1 MDTNILRVATLYDYE
16 PGSTW
21 VETLRGH
28 VPPIELSLYS
38 ALPGPFLRRIP
49 GPNWGRIRA
58 ALALRSAVRRRR
70 MDMVASQVPFNTH
83 YAASIAMRGARE
95 ISHIAFSFNFTDLPS
110 GVRLNAMRRSLPRV
124 DRFCVFTEV
133 ERSIYSNLFEL
144 PIERF
149 HFQRWS
155 VSPPIESPAP
165 RTIAEPY
172 IIAIGGEARD
182 YATLAETAR
191 LMPTRRFVAVARPNS
206 FDGIAIPDNLTL
218 LVNRPWHETWSLA
231 VHAEAMLV
239 PLRSS
244 ETPNG
249 IVSIV
254 GAMYMGIPL
263 IVTDSTGVH
272 DYLQQDETALLV
284 PVRDSSAFVRAI
296 ERLEDEAGLADRLAA
311 AAQAF
316 ANTHCSE
323 QSAADFALAQITDLA
338 KSGMRS

>member
-1 MDTNILRVATLYDYE
+1 MDTDTLRIATLYDYE

-21 VETLRGH
+21 IETLRNQ

-38 ALPGPFLRRIP
+38 AVPGPLLRRIP

-58 ALALRSAVRRRR
+58 ALALRHAVRGGKA
-70 MDMVASQVPFNTH
+70 DMVASQVPFNTH
-83 YAASIAMRGARE
+83 YAASLAMRGVRD
-95 ISHIAFSFNFTDLPS
+95 IPHIAFAFNFTDLPR
-110 GVRLNAMRRSLPRV
+110 GVRLNAMRRSLPSV
-124 DRFCVFTEV
+124 DRFCVFTEI
-133 ERSIYSNLFEL
+133 ERSIYADLFEL

-149 HFQRWS
+149 HFNRWS
-155 VSPPIESPAP
+155 VAPPIDTPSA

-182 YATLAETAR
+182 YATLVETAR

-206 FDGIAIPDNLTL
+206 FDGIALPDNLTL
-218 LVNRPWHETWSLA
+218 LINRPWHETWSLA
-231 VHAEAMLV
+231 VHADAMLI

-263 IVTDSTGVH
+263 ITTDSAGVH

-284 PVRDSSAFVRAI
+284 PVSDPAAFVRAI
-296 ERLEDEAGLADRLAA
+296 ERLADEQGLADRLTSAA
-311 AAQAF
+311 KTFAA
-316 ANTHCSE
+316 TYCSE
-323 QSAADFALAQITDLA
+323 QTAADFMLAQFMDLA
-338 KSGMRS
+338 KSDVHR